1 MFTFAFT
8 TFSLAIKSLFGFR
21 APQSSQQSEDS
32 DDTVITRAD
41 QEMAGSRAEPD
52 EVSDVMKD
60 FYEESSPPE
69 EWKTMSAS
77 GKRKRLDGDI
87 EEYMAEKRKKE
98 LDQIRD

>member
-1 MFTFAFT
+1 
-8 TFSLAIKSLFGFR
+8 
-21 APQSSQQSEDS
+21 
-32 DDTVITRAD
+32 
-41 QEMAGSRAEPD
+41 MAGSRAEPD